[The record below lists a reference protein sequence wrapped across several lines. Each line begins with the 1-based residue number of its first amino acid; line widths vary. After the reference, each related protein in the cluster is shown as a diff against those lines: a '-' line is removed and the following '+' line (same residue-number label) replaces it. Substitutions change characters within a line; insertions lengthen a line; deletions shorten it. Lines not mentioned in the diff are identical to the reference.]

1 MLPMPGSPSF
11 SWPMFRQR
19 MQVYFDG
26 VDWNVAIAFWL
37 FGNGVLIDA
46 SLYLK
51 ISNNRYL
58 QASSTTSSM

>member
-19 MQVYFDG
+19 MQAYFDG

-37 FGNGVLIDA
+37 FGNGELMSA
-46 SLYLK
+46 S
-51 ISNNRYL
+51 
-58 QASSTTSSM
+58 